1 MNPQIDYFKT
11 KEKDIT
17 IQWESQ
23 RQLPMGVINE
33 KLYAGFPS
41 FNIEILD
48 ENQNFLFNYDNIP
61 SSENFGSI
69 SKSSIEA
76 RLEIIKNNPGFIWA
90 NPRKKE
96 EFFKNKDIVKNSFT
110 FSIEENY
117 RIFREKN
124 NIDGYY
130 KNIYIKITHNDTF
143 QISYICQVEYEEI
156 NLNIL
161 ENSIKKIYRSSD
173 NLSLKLKLNP
183 EEYLNSNTKSLVI
196 FSKINN
202 EIILKPIF
210 IEDIE
215 NKWLNTVDTS
225 KILTIPFE
233 ETEILEEGNVL
244 NVEIFPIESSKNL
257 IIKNLI
263 DQKDK
268 LELFL
273 NTFSSNKIISKNL
286 YRYGSILEAVN
297 FQGYAYLFSN
307 ESYQNISWPQ
317 NDIIIN
323 NIAYN
328 KYFTKAKD
336 NLNQDTFCLNNQFES
351 QTNLVDITLDPN
363 ISDVVGYYNLN
374 KDTFYDIKSDLPY
387 FKSLNINKIKVV
399 DIQKRNN
406 EYSMFIEF
414 ITNLTDKDD
423 IVISYISSDL
433 NFVQKSYQLINN
445 INYLT
450 LLFSIKYDYVENENI
465 NNLIYNKIMINF
477 SFKYNSLLS

>member
-1 MNPQIDYFKT
+1 MN
-11 KEKDIT
+11 
-17 IQWESQ
+17 
-23 RQLPMGVINE
+23 
-33 KLYAGFPS
+33 
-41 FNIEILD
+41 
-48 ENQNFLFNYDNIP
+48 
-61 SSENFGSI
+61 
-69 SKSSIEA
+69 
-76 RLEIIKNNPGFIWA
+76 
-90 NPRKKE
+90 
-96 EFFKNKDIVKNSFT
+96 FKN
-110 FSIEENY
+110 
-117 RIFREKN
+117 R
-124 NIDGYY
+124 G
-130 KNIYIKITHNDTF
+130 
-143 QISYICQVEYEEI
+143 
-156 NLNIL
+156 
-161 ENSIKKIYRSSD
+161 
-173 NLSLKLKLNP
+173 
-183 EEYLNSNTKSLVI
+183 
-196 FSKINN
+196 
-202 EIILKPIF
+202 
-210 IEDIE
+210 
-215 NKWLNTVDTS
+215 
-225 KILTIPFE
+225 
-233 ETEILEEGNVL
+233 
-244 NVEIFPIESSKNL
+244 L
-257 IIKNLI
+257 IIKKLI

-445 INYLT
+445 FYRI
-450 LLFSIKYDYVENENI
+450 
-465 NNLIYNKIMINF
+465 
-477 SFKYNSLLS
+477 

>member
-1 MNPQIDYFKT
+1 M
-11 KEKDIT
+11 
-17 IQWESQ
+17 
-23 RQLPMGVINE
+23 
-33 KLYAGFPS
+33 
-41 FNIEILD
+41 
-48 ENQNFLFNYDNIP
+48 
-61 SSENFGSI
+61 
-69 SKSSIEA
+69 
-76 RLEIIKNNPGFIWA
+76 
-90 NPRKKE
+90 
-96 EFFKNKDIVKNSFT
+96 
-110 FSIEENY
+110 
-117 RIFREKN
+117 
-124 NIDGYY
+124 
-130 KNIYIKITHNDTF
+130 
-143 QISYICQVEYEEI
+143 
-156 NLNIL
+156 
-161 ENSIKKIYRSSD
+161 
-173 NLSLKLKLNP
+173 
-183 EEYLNSNTKSLVI
+183 
-196 FSKINN
+196 
-202 EIILKPIF
+202 
-210 IEDIE
+210 
-215 NKWLNTVDTS
+215 
-225 KILTIPFE
+225 
-233 ETEILEEGNVL
+233 